1 MIKINGLSKSYG
13 ENQVLSNLSL
23 QFSAGKAYGIVGEN
37 GAGKPRFLDALPA

>member
-13 ENQVLSNLSL
+13 ENQVLNNLSL
-23 QFSAGKAYGIVGEN
+23 QFSAGKAYGISEN